1 MESNEI
7 EETIEIREIENTSEN
22 NGTQGEETESTNLL
36 STSPSGEDVG
46 GIVVQGSG
54 GSIFQVTPAIVVHE
68 VEPNRNGKPCRV
80 DFDDDDDGKYK
91 YMYSY
96 LIQWLGGKGVIEIG
110 LE

>member
-91 YMYSY
+91 YSY
-96 LIQWLGGKGVIEIG
+96 LIQWLGRKGVIEIG